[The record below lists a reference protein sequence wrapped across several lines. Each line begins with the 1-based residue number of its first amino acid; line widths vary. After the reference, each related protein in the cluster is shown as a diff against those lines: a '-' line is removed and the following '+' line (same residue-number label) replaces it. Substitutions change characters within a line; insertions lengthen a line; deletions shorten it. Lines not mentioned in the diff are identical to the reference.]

1 MFDLGLRSMEGEGE
15 IGDWPALRE
24 EGGPGGGAEGWVLE
38 GWGLVG
44 REGEGL
50 LSYAL
55 AVEMMGT
62 ECSSL
67 HASCR
72 EGAAWRCGVAGRLAR
87 RAGELGLLS
96 SHCYSLTGSSLKAVT
111 AFCEELRSYSSLS
124 SYICLQLDKEEEL
137 ELYGVFQPF
146 PRTEGELGSRSEHC
160 AAAYCSLLALHR
172 LSMASMKAVLAREG
186 REGEKNRVQEFSDN
200 FSPISETLFFFQSTK
215 TVSALDTPSCNFS
228 EPGFCILSKGG

>member
-1 MFDLGLRSMEGEGE
+1 MLLVFLHRETLLLLLSWLSVEERARLGRSVRY
-15 IGDWPALRE
+15 WAALE
-24 EGGPGGGAEGWVLE
+24 SAVLGALD
-38 GWGLVG
+38 
-44 REGEGL
+44 REGEGM

-55 AVEMMGT
+55 AVKMMGT

-96 SHCYSLTGSSLKAVT
+96 SSLKAVT

-124 SYICLQLDKEEEL
+124 SYICLQLDKEEQL
-137 ELYGVFQPF
+137 ELYGFFQPF
-146 PRTEGELGSRSEHC
+146 PRTEGELWCRSEHC

-172 LSMASMKAVLAREG
+172 LSVASMKAVLAREG
-186 REGEKNRVQEFSDN
+186 REGEKNRVQEFLGLCFFSDN
-200 FSPISETLFFFQSTK
+200 FSPMSVRAPK
-215 TVSALDTPSCNFS
+215 R
-228 EPGFCILSKGG
+228 

>member
-1 MFDLGLRSMEGEGE
+1 MVEDCGGDGLLRWLEAELRRTTRSGVLLVFLHRETLLLLLSWLSVEETARLGWSVRY
-15 IGDWPALRE
+15 WA
-24 EGGPGGGAEGWVLE
+24 ALE
-38 GWGLVG
+38 GAVLGALG
-44 REGEGL
+44 REGKGM
-50 LSYAL
+50 LSHAL
-55 AVEMMGT
+55 AVEMIGM

-67 HASCR
+67 HSSRR

-96 SHCYSLTGSSLKAVT
+96 SHCNSLTGSSLKAVT
-111 AFCEELRSYSSLS
+111 ALFEELRSYSSLS

-172 LSMASMKAVLAREG
+172 LSMASMKAVLAMEG
-186 REGEKNRVQEFSDN
+186 REGEKTESKN
-200 FSPISETLFFFQSTK
+200 FLDSVFFTQFLPH
-215 TVSALDTPSCNFS
+215 V
-228 EPGFCILSKGG
+228 